1 MREKLREGR
10 PTFPSGN
17 VAGFRSRKVAAMRPR
32 STAEPH
38 VVRRRR
44 WALHTNWTARP
55 LFCAATNALLS
66 ANGRKVS
73 AFTWGGLPERRFRGV
88 GRGWHFGG
96 SRLCTHVEGG
106 GRRPQ
111 ARLWEV
117 IRRGSRIR
125 LMSHEFCRHQ
135 AQRRTGRL
143 AAE

>member
-73 AFTWGGLPERRFRGV
+73 AFTGSDLPERRFRGV
-88 GRGWHFGG
+88 TLFNSDWCAWQSGKCPPFNIE
-96 SRLCTHVEGG
+96 LPAFTP
-106 GRRPQ
+106 RRDKED
-111 ARLWEV
+111 EV
-117 IRRGSRIR
+117 
-125 LMSHEFCRHQ
+125 
-135 AQRRTGRL
+135 
-143 AAE
+143 